1 MKAELEKWKE
11 GWQGIS
17 LGLRIDEIDHFI
29 SLLKNIRNDNEQHF
43 HISSDCKGAPGL
55 GGIEIYVKAST
66 EEDNMYF
73 SSLAKGPGEE
83 I

>member
-1 MKAELEKWKE
+1 MKAELEIWKE

-17 LGLRIDEIDHFI
+17 LGLRKDEIDHFI
-29 SLLKNIRNDNEQHF
+29 SLLLNIKNDNEQHF
-43 HISSDCKGAPGL
+43 HILSDCKGAPGL
-55 GGIEIYVKAST
+55 GGIEIYVKASS